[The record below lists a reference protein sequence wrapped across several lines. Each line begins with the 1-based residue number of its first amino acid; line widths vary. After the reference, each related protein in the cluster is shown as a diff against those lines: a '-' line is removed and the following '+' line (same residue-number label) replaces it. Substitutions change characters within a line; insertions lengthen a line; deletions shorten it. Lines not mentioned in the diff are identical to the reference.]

1 MKIAR
6 IVLVVL
12 ATLLMT
18 LSGVADL
25 VQPPPLV
32 EGFTALSLPMTVA
45 TAVGVGKLVGVLAI
59 VLTSFVPAVPRWLR
73 EWAWAGF
80 CIDLAGAS
88 LVHVLAND
96 TANVVNPAVILVFI
110 AVVSVLDRKALDA
123 ATAA

>member
-32 EGFTALSLPMTVA
+32 EGFKALALPMTVA

-96 TANVVNPAVILVFI
+96 TANVANPAVLLVFI

-123 ATAA
+123 AAA